1 MKRITLLFVLIAI
14 AIANVSAAN
23 GDRFTAKAKLV
34 QDGTETEI
42 DMRFEVTDEANKEC
56 EVLGKYE
63 GGGYVKAID
72 EDKSGELTVP
82 AQADGYKV
90 VGVQSFAFYNLWNL
104 VGITFEE
111 GIRYIDGVACYNSS
125 LTYCVLPST
134 LEWMEHPFYQCLL
147 LESVTINSVEPP
159 TVDQYGFDGVTSGAT
174 LMVPDAAKYM
184 VEPWTNWFS
193 TDNIKSTN
201 PHYDL
206 WVNGEQVTDA
216 NKDNLANGTVTFDGD
231 HTLTLNNATIDVA
244 KGMDGGIVSKMHD
257 LTIHLEG
264 ENTFNCQSSAIQMTC
279 ETTFQEKGLG
289 QLTIEGPGSLTINS
303 NEENNISGIGL
314 LYSHCTFKNCGDVK
328 ITGTVCISGFGA
340 FLNALFGSA
349 DADTETLT
357 VENTNL
363 CMYSY
368 DEQTV
373 VLKSV
378 NYVDTEL
385 RLPREGFFTFPFF
398 WVMEGEEK
406 VSPSTVVISKTGKG
420 LAIDEVDVPDDNF
433 RSSLSEKKEADFD
446 FMTDNELAAIREL
459 WLSNKGIASLK
470 GIEHFTALEE
480 LTVSK
485 NQLTEIDLSQL
496 TNLKMLDVAENQ
508 LTELLLPE
516 QPRLRHLN
524 CFDNQLTSLDVSSC
538 QEIEWIYCYNNQ
550 ISGEETDKL
559 VASLP
564 DYTDKSGALGFYSQT
579 GNKEKNVI
587 TTRQVVAA
595 NDKNWV
601 VQYVWNQGFGNYPG
615 QPIEGFDI
623 YDFFIGRRRL
633 TSDNYTDLNAL
644 FATEGYKVE
653 EGTVRYVPQTDDEEA
668 QTLVLDNA
676 TITPADA
683 EQTNEI
689 GIGSTYT
696 DININVVG
704 TNTLQSVILETRNS
718 YMIFSGDGHL
728 NMNDMSGIGY
738 YGSEYQSLNVYGPQ
752 VNIQRYR
759 GNAVYSESPL
769 TFNIVKGKLTLNNES
784 GSDPVVYGESELSLW
799 GNTTIAQPD
808 GAVLGMYTDGYRDW
822 WSVLLDGSPV
832 CGQTVCFT
840 DGSTPTGIL
849 DISSSPNTLHPT
861 PIYDLQG
868 RSINGLPSRGIYII
882 GTRKVVL
889 K

>member
-14 AIANVSAAN
+14 AIANVSAAD
-23 GDRFTAKAKLV
+23 GDP
-34 QDGTETEI
+34 G
-42 DMRFEVTDEANKEC
+42 
-56 EVLGKYE
+56 
-63 GGGYVKAID
+63 
-72 EDKSGELTVP
+72 
-82 AQADGYKV
+82 
-90 VGVQSFAFYNLWNL
+90 
-104 VGITFEE
+104 
-111 GIRYIDGVACYNSS
+111 
-125 LTYCVLPST
+125 
-134 LEWMEHPFYQCLL
+134 
-147 LESVTINSVEPP
+147 
-159 TVDQYGFDGVTSGAT
+159 
-174 LMVPDAAKYM
+174 
-184 VEPWTNWFS
+184 
-193 TDNIKSTN
+193 
-201 PHYDL
+201 YDL

-231 HTLTLNNATIDVA
+231 HTLTLNNATIDVS

-303 NEENNISGIGL
+303 NEEDNTSGIGL

-340 FLNALFGSA
+340 FLNSLFGSA

-385 RLPREGFFTFPFF
+385 RLPRESFFTFPFF

-420 LAIDEVDVPDDNF
+420 LVIDEVDVADANF
-433 RSSLSEKKEADFD
+433 RSSLSEKKEADFG

-470 GIEHFTALEE
+470 GIEHFTALKE

-496 TNLKMLDVAENQ
+496 TNLTSLDVSENL

-524 CFDNQLTSLDVSSC
+524 CFDNQLTSLDVSGC
-538 QEIEWIYCYNNQ
+538 EEISYIYCYHNR
-550 ISGEETDKL
+550 ISEEEAGKL
-559 VASLP
+559 VASLHP
-564 DYTDKSGALGFYSQT
+564 FIGWLGTLAFYSYYQ
-579 GNKEKNVI
+579 NDKEQNVI
-587 TTRQVVAA
+587 NARQVVEA

-601 VQYVWNQGFGNYPG
+601 VQALGGWDGTVFVNYSG
-615 QPIEGFDI
+615 EPIEGFET
-623 YDFFIGRRRL
+623 YDCYIGDRRV
-633 TSDNYTDLNAL
+633 TSDNNSDLSPL
-644 FATEGYKVE
+644 FTSAGFNVD
-653 EGTVRYVPQTDDEEA
+653 EGTVYYTPDEEA
-668 QTLVLDNA
+668 PTLVLDHA
-676 TITPADA
+676 TITPVDA
-683 EQTNEI
+683 GQQDLAYI
-689 GIGSTYT
+689 SSVKGY
-696 DININVVG
+696 NVNVMG
-704 TNTLQSVILETRNS
+704 TNTLNSVVMNTGNGFLRFTGEGNLS
-718 YMIFSGDGHL
+718 MSGFSGIEFTEYGDIKQSILTVDGPKVSIL
-728 NMNDMSGIGY
+728 SD
-738 YGSEYQSLNVYGPQ
+738 LD
-752 VNIQRYR
+752 
-759 GNAVYSESPL
+759 NACYSEVPL
-769 TFNIVKGKLTLNNES
+769 EFNIVKGSLTLSNNSTET
-784 GSDPVVYGESELSLW
+784 PVVYGNQTLSV
-799 GNTTIAQPD
+799 GEKTTISKPE
-808 GAVLGMYTDGYRDW
+808 GALLGVYPGGWSVVLGN
-822 WSVLLDGSPV
+822 SAV

-868 RSINGLPSRGIYII
+868 RSINGTPSRGIYII

>member
-1 MKRITLLFVLIAI
+1 MTLLFVLIAI
-14 AIANVSAAN
+14 AIANVSAAD
-23 GDRFTAKAKLV
+23 GDP
-34 QDGTETEI
+34 G
-42 DMRFEVTDEANKEC
+42 
-56 EVLGKYE
+56 
-63 GGGYVKAID
+63 
-72 EDKSGELTVP
+72 
-82 AQADGYKV
+82 
-90 VGVQSFAFYNLWNL
+90 
-104 VGITFEE
+104 
-111 GIRYIDGVACYNSS
+111 
-125 LTYCVLPST
+125 
-134 LEWMEHPFYQCLL
+134 
-147 LESVTINSVEPP
+147 
-159 TVDQYGFDGVTSGAT
+159 
-174 LMVPDAAKYM
+174 
-184 VEPWTNWFS
+184 
-193 TDNIKSTN
+193 
-201 PHYDL
+201 YDL

-303 NEENNISGIGL
+303 NEEDNISGIGL

-340 FLNALFGSA
+340 FLNSLFGSA

-357 VENTNL
+357 VENTNF

-385 RLPREGFFTFPFF
+385 RLPRDGFFTFPFF

-420 LAIDEVDVPDDNF
+420 LVIDEVDVADANF
-433 RSSLSEKKEADFD
+433 RSSLSEKKEADFG

-470 GIEHFTALEE
+470 GIEHFTALKE

-496 TNLKMLDVAENQ
+496 TSLTSLDVSENQ

-524 CFDNQLTSLDVSSC
+524 CFDNQLTSLDMSSC

-564 DYTDKSGALGFYSQT
+564 DYTDKLGTLGFYSQT

-601 VQYVWNQGFGNYPG
+601 VQYLWDWGFGNYPG

-653 EGTVRYVPQTDDEEA
+653 EGTVRYVPQTDDEEV
-668 QTLVLDNA
+668 QVLVLDNA

-696 DININVVG
+696 DFNINVVG
-704 TNTLQSVILETRNS
+704 TNTLQSVVLETGNS
-718 YMIFSGDGHL
+718 NMIFSGDGHL

-784 GSDPVVYGESELSLW
+784 GSDPVVYGDGQLSLW

-868 RSINGLPSRGIYII
+868 RSINGTPSRGIYII